1 MSYIKIR
8 GLEMKSETI
17 RVALFRKRKEKTIT
31 ALAKELNVS
40 VPHIL
45 RVVER
50 KSESKRV
57 KVAIAELINKNPES
71 VWPETF
77 RKAS

>member
-77 RKAS
+77 KKAS

>member
-1 MSYIKIR
+1 
-8 GLEMKSETI
+8 MKSETI

-31 ALAKELNVS
+31 ALAKELEVS

-57 KVAIAELINKNPES
+57 KIAIAELINKNPES

-77 RKAS
+77 KKAS

>member
-31 ALAKELNVS
+31 ALAKELEVS

-57 KVAIAELINKNPES
+57 KIAIAELINKNPES

-77 RKAS
+77 KKAS

>member
-1 MSYIKIR
+1 
-8 GLEMKSETI
+8 MKSETI

-31 ALAKELNVS
+31 ALAKELGVS

-57 KVAIAELINKNPES
+57 KIAIAELINKNPES

-77 RKAS
+77 KKAS

>member
-1 MSYIKIR
+1 
-8 GLEMKSETI
+8 MKSETI

-57 KVAIAELINKNPES
+57 KIAIAELINKNPES

-77 RKAS
+77 NKAS